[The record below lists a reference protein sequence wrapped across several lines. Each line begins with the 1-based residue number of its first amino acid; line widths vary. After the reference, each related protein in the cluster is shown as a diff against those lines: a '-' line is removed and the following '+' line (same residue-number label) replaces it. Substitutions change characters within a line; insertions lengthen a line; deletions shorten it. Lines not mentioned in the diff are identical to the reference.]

1 MACGRTAVLPLP
13 GAPTVTTAVGEN
25 EQRLRENEHHSA
37 FFSTET
43 GAMNFADAYLQ
54 VVGCKHRRGI

>member
-1 MACGRTAVLPLP
+1 MFSLEMGAAAALTPVLIKL
-13 GAPTVTTAVGEN
+13 GELAR
-25 EQRLRENEHHSA
+25 RLRENEHHSA

-54 VVGCKHRRGI
+54 VIGCKHRSGI